1 MVFLDG
7 NYRLIEPQF
16 HKALMVKIRNMN
28 IISEKVMSDRG
39 AKFNTFQGKNFE
51 LKRILVKNKN
61 QFSLGCSIQNFS
73 FILPSDSAL
82 WDC

>member
-16 HKALMVKIRNMN
+16 HKVLMVKIRNMN

-39 AKFNTFQGKNFE
+39 AKFNTSQGKNFE
-51 LKRILVKNKN
+51 LKRI
-61 QFSLGCSIQNFS
+61 
-73 FILPSDSAL
+73 
-82 WDC
+82 

>member
-16 HKALMVKIRNMN
+16 HKVLMVNRRNMN

-39 AKFNTFQGKNFE
+39 ANFNTFQGKNFE
-51 LKRILVKNKN
+51 LKRI
-61 QFSLGCSIQNFS
+61 
-73 FILPSDSAL
+73 
-82 WDC
+82 

>member
-16 HKALMVKIRNMN
+16 HKALMVNIRNMN

-39 AKFNTFQGKNFE
+39 AKFNTFQGKKLNRRGFK
-51 LKRILVKNKN
+51 LKIKINLV
-61 QFSLGCSIQNFS
+61 
-73 FILPSDSAL
+73 
-82 WDC
+82 

>member
-16 HKALMVKIRNMN
+16 HKALMVNIRNMN
-28 IISEKVMSDRG
+28 IISEKVMSDRS

-51 LKRILVKNKN
+51 LKRI
-61 QFSLGCSIQNFS
+61 
-73 FILPSDSAL
+73 
-82 WDC
+82 